1 MQHYGSAQGKLY
13 PEDLLEAP
21 TDHRSV
27 VAHVFLQGKLYTE
40 DLLQRRGVNWTSV
53 RPVYIYVS
61 GLSSCMTVAALLCCV
76 TVAKKNTTCPWSLR
90 LLTNA
95 RFDAKIRLAGA
106 P

>member
-61 GLSSCMTVAALLCCV
+61 ALSSCVTVAALLCCV
-76 TVAKKNTTCPWSLR
+76 TVAKKKKRDMPLEPPPAHER
-90 LLTNA
+90 P
-95 RFDAKIRLAGA
+95 F
-106 P
+106 